1 MDTPQPLP
9 SPIQRLPDEIERHL
23 SKMERSSVWYAL
35 ELRELQALER
45 ARQEHRAT
53 VLATL
58 LDTLAQR
65 NVALDPDS
73 LARLEQCDDV
83 ELLRILVRAATA
95 TSAADLSLP
104 PP

>member
-9 SPIQRLPDEIERHL
+9 SPIQRLPDEIERQL
-23 SKMERSSVWYAL
+23 SQMERSSVWYAL

-45 ARQEHRAT
+45 ARQT

-58 LDTLAQR
+58 WDTLAQR
-65 NVALDPDS
+65 NVHLDPDS
-73 LARLEQCDDV
+73 RARLEQCGDIGL
-83 ELLRILVRAATA
+83 LLRLLVRAATA